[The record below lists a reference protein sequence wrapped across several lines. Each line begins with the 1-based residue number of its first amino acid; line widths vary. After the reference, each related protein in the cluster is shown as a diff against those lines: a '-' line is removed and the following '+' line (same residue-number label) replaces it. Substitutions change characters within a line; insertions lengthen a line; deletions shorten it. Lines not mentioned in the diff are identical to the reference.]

1 MGNPQTP
8 WELQFLDT
16 LTDRTALERS
26 SAHMASEVGETGPP
40 SAQPGGRHTQHLSRA
55 QAPRPGQDLGKEPPA
70 DGPQQDMEQLVQLS
84 TRAELTSD
92 TEVSGDLKQ
101 AKGPL
106 VREKAPVG

>member
-1 MGNPQTP
+1 
-8 WELQFLDT
+8 
-16 LTDRTALERS
+16 
-26 SAHMASEVGETGPP
+26 MASEVGETGPP

-70 DGPQQDMEQLVQLS
+70 DGPQQGPVWEPWQDMEQLVQLN

-92 TEVSGDLKQ
+92 TEVRGDLKQ